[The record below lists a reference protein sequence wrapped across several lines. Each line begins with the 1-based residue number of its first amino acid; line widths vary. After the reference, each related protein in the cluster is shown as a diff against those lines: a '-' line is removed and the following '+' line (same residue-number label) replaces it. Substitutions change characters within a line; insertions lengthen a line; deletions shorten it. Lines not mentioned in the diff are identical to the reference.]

1 MNIWERYPSKGTHYD
16 WMKSKAKVHTFEYT
30 CYRGRDRDD
39 WAKGTIQA
47 LTTEDAIMML
57 ERRMLN
63 EGFTLKRS
71 SVKVIQNQ

>member
-1 MNIWERYPSKGTHYD
+1 MNIWERYPTKGTHYEA
-16 WMKSKAKVHTFEYT
+16 MRAKSGLKTFEYT

-47 LTTEDAIMML
+47 LCGSDAIMML

-63 EGFTLKRS
+63 EGYTLKRS

>member
-1 MNIWERYPSKGTHYD
+1 MN
-16 WMKSKAKVHTFEYT
+16 TFEYT

-39 WAKGTIQA
+39 WSEGTIQA

-57 ERRMLN
+57 EKRMFG

-71 SVKVIQNQ
+71 SVKVIANQ

>member
-1 MNIWERYPSKGTHYD
+1 MNIWERYPAKGTHGD
-16 WMKSKAKVHTFEYT
+16 AMKAKAKVHTFEYT

-39 WAKGTIQA
+39 WATGTIQA
-47 LTTEDAIMML
+47 MTDNDAIVML

-71 SVKVIQNQ
+71 SVKLVKP